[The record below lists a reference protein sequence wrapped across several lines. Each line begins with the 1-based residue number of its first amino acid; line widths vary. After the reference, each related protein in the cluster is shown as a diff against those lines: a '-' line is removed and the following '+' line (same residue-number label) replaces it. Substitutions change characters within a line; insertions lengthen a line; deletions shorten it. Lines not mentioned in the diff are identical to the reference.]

1 MIKLG
6 ISYKGMFIALI
17 TYFELTG
24 CYKKF
29 TEASMRKVHN
39 KKKIEKQNRAQY
51 SLWQHHRLS
60 TTGNLY

>member
-39 KKKIEKQNRAQY
+39 KKKD
-51 SLWQHHRLS
+51 
-60 TTGNLY
+60 